1 MADTSSPNRLPPQRA
16 SQGFIGWLQ
25 SNLFSSFW
33 NGVFSLLA
41 LALVGWASFNLLY
54 WIIFSAHWE
63 RVWANLRLLSVW
75 RYPSELLWRPMTVTG
90 MIMAFFALSAG
101 ASGRGDGAGHII
113 KDAFLWMAGLIGL
126 ITVVAL
132 FWMPEMR
139 FMWLLVFAA
148 TVLSYNLGRKFPS
161 VNKIMPWLWG
171 LSWFAAIFLLVG
183 FAELHERDAVDYRL
197 STVFSSQLCQEYST
211 MAEAEGSEA
220 ASSKFWGN
228 FFTGDA
234 AAMDAR
240 RLERFCAQNWFG
252 KLGTMLQ
259 DTFAD
264 GWHVIM
270 TGIYKIA
277 PSLWDGPL
285 KHVAPDL
292 WGGILL
298 TFFLSV
304 TGIVVCF
311 PLGIALAL
319 GRQSNMPIIKFF
331 CTLYI
336 EVIRGAPLIT
346 WLFIASLFLPLALGG
361 ATPEAIIR
369 AQVAVILFA
378 AAYMAENVRGGLQ
391 AVPKGQGEASR
402 ALGMSG
408 WDTLRLIVLP
418 QALRAVIPAIVGLFI
433 GLFKDT
439 SLVTVVSLFDLFAA
453 AQNVS
458 TQPESKM
465 ITGGIVRELFIFMA
479 VFYWFFCYRM
489 SVASRQLE
497 KQLGVGTR

>member
-1 MADTSSPNRLPPQRA
+1 MADTSSPNRLPPQRRA
-16 SQGFIGWLQ
+16 QGFVGWMQ
-25 SNLFSSFW
+25 ENLFSSFW
-33 NGVFSLLA
+33 NGLFSLLT
-41 LALVGWASFNLLY
+41 LALVGWAVFSLLS
-54 WIIFSAHWE
+54 WMIFSAHWE

-90 MIMAFFALSAG
+90 MVMAFFGLSAG
-101 ASGRGDGAGHII
+101 AGGRSEGAGHII
-113 KDAFLWMAGLIGL
+113 KDAFIWIAGLIGL
-126 ITVVAL
+126 IALVAL

-139 FMWLLVFAA
+139 LMWLLVFVASII
-148 TVLSYNLGRKFPS
+148 SYNIGRRFPS

-171 LSWFAAIFLLVG
+171 LSWFAALFLLVG
-183 FAELHERDAVDYRL
+183 FAELHEREAVDYRV
-197 STVFSSQLCQEYST
+197 STVFSSQLCQDYSS
-211 MAEAEGSEA
+211 MVEADGVDA
-220 ASSKFWGN
+220 ATSAFWAKV
-228 FFTGDA
+228 FTGDA
-234 AAMDAR
+234 GAMDAR
-240 RLERFCAQNWFG
+240 MLEQFCAKNWFG
-252 KLGTMLQ
+252 KLSTMLQ
-259 DTFAD
+259 DTLAD

-270 TGIYKIA
+270 MGIHALA

-285 KHVAPDL
+285 QHVAPDL

-319 GRQSNMPIIKFF
+319 GRQSKMPIIKLF

-336 EVIRGAPLIT
+336 EIIRGAPLIT

-369 AQVAVILFA
+369 AQVAIILFA

-458 TQPESKM
+458 TQPESKL

-479 VFYWFFCYRM
+479 IFYWFFCYRM